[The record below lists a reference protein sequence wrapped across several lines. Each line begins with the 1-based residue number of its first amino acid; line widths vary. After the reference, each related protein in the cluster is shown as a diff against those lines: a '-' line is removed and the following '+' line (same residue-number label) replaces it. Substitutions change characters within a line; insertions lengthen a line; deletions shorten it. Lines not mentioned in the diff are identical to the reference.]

1 MPAGQLTL
9 VVHLNRPVCLPDL
22 ERQCNVD
29 EISRLVLGL
38 HEEMQREAQGEE
50 AQGEGTGER
59 PAPGSDGDEG
69 AVAGVAAGAEAPTAE
84 AASPSTSGP
93 SRATAAAAES
103 QPFVLPLGVI
113 ARNEEYPRS
122 CRMW

>member
-9 VVHLNRPVCLPDL
+9 VVHLNRPVRLPDL

-50 AQGEGTGER
+50 AQGEGPGER
-59 PAPGSDGDEG
+59 PAPATDEDEG
-69 AVAGVAAGAEAPTAE
+69 AAAGAATGAEAPAEE
-84 AASPSTSGP
+84 AATSSSTSGP
-93 SRATAAAAES
+93 TTATAAAET